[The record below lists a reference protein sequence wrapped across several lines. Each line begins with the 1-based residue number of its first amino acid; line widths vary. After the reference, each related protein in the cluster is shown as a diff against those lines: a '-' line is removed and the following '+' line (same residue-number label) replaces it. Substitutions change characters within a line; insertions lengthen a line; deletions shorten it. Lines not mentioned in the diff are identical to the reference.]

1 MEQWLVVW
9 TSVEKMTHE
18 IMNPAMQLLIG
29 IALMTMLGTIMS
41 SLTFFASIW
50 SNRTHPQ
57 MQRMDARTP
66 PENGFE
72 TANADRVERKSCP
85 GPASQSWTT
94 WTTDQ
99 ATCGQ
104 PCKVYGRKEE
114 ETGGYPNPFDEL
126 PRLPTKKGKNNRP
139 RWKTGVLKPDQADW
153 VEDSQGNS
161 SKECSS
167 KVEDQEEDEG
177 SSSKECSSK
186 VEDQEED
193 EEPEPEGTKKKGV
206 TPMTRLGLIF
216 ECMHHHPGR
225 VLPGSNAHAVYL
237 TCRQCRHHF
246 TWRLQDGVTPPF
258 DAMPCH
264 IKIKLCCLWVKQ
276 CTAAGR
282 PHA

>member
-41 SLTFFASIW
+41 SLTFFALIW
-50 SNRTHPQ
+50 SNKTHPQ

-126 PRLPTKKGKNNRP
+126 PRLPTKK
-139 RWKTGVLKPDQADW
+139 
-153 VEDSQGNS
+153 
-161 SKECSS
+161 KER
-167 KVEDQEEDEG
+167 
-177 SSSKECSSK
+177 
-186 VEDQEED
+186 
-193 EEPEPEGTKKKGV
+193 T
-206 TPMTRLGLIF
+206 
-216 ECMHHHPGR
+216 
-225 VLPGSNAHAVYL
+225 
-237 TCRQCRHHF
+237 
-246 TWRLQDGVTPPF
+246 
-258 DAMPCH
+258 
-264 IKIKLCCLWVKQ
+264 
-276 CTAAGR
+276 TARGGR
-282 PHA
+282 PEC